1 MILISGTIIL
11 DHDDEIEQITS
22 ALQRRAQRSRQDAGC
37 IDYQFSVSLDNP
49 RELRLFEAWESE
61 ELLQAHLAV
70 PDPEFSEVLAR
81 GHIETALV
89 QAHEV
94 GATREMM
101 RR

>member
-1 MILISGTIIL
+1 MILITGTIVL
-11 DHDDEIEQITS
+11 DSDDEISQIAS
-22 ALQRRAQRSRQDAGC
+22 ALQRRAQRSRQDEGC
-37 IDYQFSVSLDNP
+37 IDYQFSVSVENP

-61 ELLQAHLAV
+61 ALLQAHLAI
-70 PDPEFSEVLAR
+70 PDAEFSEILAR

-94 GATREMM
+94 SASREMM